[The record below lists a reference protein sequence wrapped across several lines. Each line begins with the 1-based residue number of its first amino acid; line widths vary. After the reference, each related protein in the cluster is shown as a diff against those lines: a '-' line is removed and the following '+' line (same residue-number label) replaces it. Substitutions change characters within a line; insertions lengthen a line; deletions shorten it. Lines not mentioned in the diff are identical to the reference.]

1 MRKFIINVNG
11 NRYEVEVE
19 EVTND
24 ANTSQTSAPTL
35 QPAMQPERI
44 SEPRTASKPVGEK
57 KEVEVSE
64 GANTIKAPMPG
75 TILNI
80 NIKEGDRVK
89 SGEILFILE
98 AMKMENE
105 ILAPR
110 DGKVIS
116 IVTTKNA
123 SVNTGDKLAIIE

>member
-1 MRKFIINVNG
+1 
-11 NRYEVEVE
+11 
-19 EVTND
+19 
-24 ANTSQTSAPTL
+24 
-35 QPAMQPERI
+35 
-44 SEPRTASKPVGEK
+44 
-57 KEVEVSE
+57 
-64 GANTIKAPMPG
+64 MPG